1 MLGPML
7 EKVNFLLEQ
16 FAKENNLSK
25 IDKLSQ
31 LNPQQKKKLIEAYG
45 YNSSS
50 KTFKKGSY
58 MYRAFN
64 GLKNPN
70 TVGAKEFEDF
80 FNLFG
85 ETVAAET
92 NKGYFP
98 TLTIGEGQVLKSFEF
113 NFDLDDLGS
122 VTSESN
128 LYQYKKSY
136 IDTDENGELLTNPI
150 LINFHFGDTE
160 SGNNYEY
167 SYSPKENEK
176 ILNSTLDNK
185 LKIVSS
191 GEFGDFYKF
200 NFENIYFQNSLI
212 GKLYE
217 KFDLKNI
224 DKNSDSYK
232 IEAAVKVY
240 DYMFYV
246 NNSTLTDG
254 IKQTIVNKFLEIYKT
269 TQDKEEIETQINNYI
284 NYSSAKKVDL
294 TEEEIIKNGFNGQIG
309 NIIKENGV
317 EKYFFTLEDNLKT
330 KGKSFDKDKTL

>member
-50 KTFKKGSY
+50 KTFKK
-58 MYRAFN
+58 
-64 GLKNPN
+64 
-70 TVGAKEFEDF
+70 
-80 FNLFG
+80 
-85 ETVAAET
+85 ET

-330 KGKSFDKDKTL
+330 KGKSFDKDKTLYSKSSYMVKNFEDGLYFKTNGQ